1 MKIDKTKFFAAC
13 AKKGLTF
20 LEAVK
25 KAGVSRNII
34 VSINKGKNVNA
45 KKVGTLAA
53 ALGIE
58 PQELLIKD
66 EV

>member
-1 MKIDKTKFFAAC
+1 MQIDKTKFFAAC

-20 LEAVK
+20 LEVVK

-53 ALGIE
+53 ALE
-58 PQELLIKD
+58 CDPADLLLK
-66 EV
+66 EE

>member
-13 AKKGLTF
+13 AKMGLTF
-20 LEAVK
+20 LDVVK

-45 KKVGTLAA
+45 KNVGALAA
-53 ALGIE
+53 ALE
-58 PQELLIKD
+58 CDPEELLK